1 VLSAQLKLLLQLQ
14 KLSKA
19 IGVKSLSG
27 FSLLIK
33 KASLV
38 GAFFVSAIW
47 LGPAH
52 AEVFCPAPGHIT
64 TFEVQ
69 RVVDGDTVR
78 LKDGRSIRMIG
89 VNAPETG
96 KKGSSDEP
104 FAVAARQRLQALVD
118 ASGGKIGVVLGRES
132 KDRYGRTLA
141 HLYGANGG
149 NLEAQLL
156 ADGLGFQVAVAPNVD
171 LVACQQAAERSA
183 RQARLGLWRQS
194 AVLKASQIKQSGFAV
209 VSGRVSK
216 VERNRGGIWIELQDA
231 LVLHIAPNLA
241 GRFDGALLE
250 RLQGQ
255 SVEARGWVLDRSRRG
270 GLKNGQARWLLPL
283 TDPAMLQRAP

>member
-1 VLSAQLKLLLQLQ
+1 ME
-14 KLSKA
+14 
-19 IGVKSLSG
+19 SLPG
-27 FSLLIK
+27 FSSLIK
-33 KASLV
+33 KASLA

-47 LGPAH
+47 LAPVQ
-52 AEVFCPAPGHIT
+52 AEVFCPAPAALG

-78 LKDGRSIRMIG
+78 LKDGRSVRMIG

-96 KKGSSDEP
+96 KKGRSDEP
-104 FAVAARQRLQALVD
+104 FAVAARQRLQGLVD
-118 ASGGKIGVVLGRES
+118 ASAGRVSLVLGQES
-132 KDRYGRTLA
+132 KDHYGRTLA
-141 HLYGANGG
+141 HLYGANGA
-149 NLEAQLL
+149 NMEAQLL
-156 ADGLGFQVAVAPNVD
+156 AEGLGFQVAVAPNVD

-194 AVLKASQIKQSGFAV
+194 PVQKASAIERSGFAV

-216 VERNRGGIWIELQDA
+216 IERNRGGIWIELQGSM
-231 LVLHIAPNLA
+231 VLRVAPNLT
-241 GRFDGALLE
+241 GQFDSALLK

-255 SVEARGWVLDRSRRG
+255 QIEVRGWVLDRSRRG

-283 TDPAMLQRAP
+283 TDPAMLQLAQ